1 MTNGGTA
8 RPAASIAPR
17 PVGVEV
23 TPGIAWVLGRAFGP
37 VGEPWGKPF
46 DAGAAVD
53 LASRLG
59 VLSRLADR
67 TGPALLRADLG
78 PGAAGEALAL
88 YRREAIA
95 TTRLLA
101 LSRLVCRVAAGEGIP
116 VVALKFAALCLAGT
130 VSPASRPAADVDILV
145 ADEDAAR
152 LAGALST
159 EGFTVTDGPSYDH
172 QHPPIHHPRG
182 GMLELHRTIPG
193 VRLSPG
199 SPEAGLTSL
208 LEAGLACEAGDAGH
222 VLVPVPK
229 VLVAHALAHGI
240 YQHGLEPAAYP
251 PLRMLADLA
260 DMATAAGP
268 GADSLVESALP
279 LVAAEVAEEDA
290 RAAWAL
296 PERLARE
303 GARAVLADAASPE
316 ARLLGHFLRG
326 ALDPEYA
333 RSLKLRSI
341 STLPSDRRGALGL
354 LRQAWHAVALAPSQT
369 RRLYGAR
376 TRGAH
381 VAALLLRPF
390 HLAGKLARYTLAA
403 ARQSRRKED
412 GSRR

>member
-1 MTNGGTA
+1 MRNGGA
-8 RPAASIAPR
+8 SRRAASIAPR

-37 VGEPWGKPF
+37 VGEPWEGPF

-53 LASRLG
+53 LAGRLG
-59 VLSRLADR
+59 LLSRLADR
-67 TGPALLRADLG
+67 SGPALLRADLG
-78 PGAAGEALAL
+78 PGAADEALAA
-88 YRREAIA
+88 YRSEAVA
-95 TTRLLA
+95 ATRLLA
-101 LSRLVCRVAAGEGIP
+101 LSRLVCRVAADAGVR
-116 VVALKFAALCLAGT
+116 VVPLKFAALCLAGT
-130 VSPASRPAADVDILV
+130 VSPASRPAVDVDILV

-152 LAGALST
+152 LAAALAT
-159 EGFTVTDGPSYDH
+159 EGFTVTDGPAYDH

-199 SPEAGLTSL
+199 SPEVGLKGL
-208 LEAGLACEAGDAGH
+208 LDAGLACEAGHAGEA
-222 VLVPVPK
+222 LVPVPK

-260 DMATAAGP
+260 DMAAAAGP
-268 GADSLVESALP
+268 GADSLLESALP
-279 LVAAEVAEEDA
+279 FVAAEVAEEDA

-296 PERLARE
+296 PGRLVRE
-303 GARAVLADAASPE
+303 GASAVLAEAASPG

-333 RSLKLRSI
+333 RSLKIRSI

-354 LRQAWHAVALAPSQT
+354 LRQAWHAVALGPSQT

-376 TRGAH
+376 TKGAH
-381 VAALLLRPF
+381 AAALLLRPF
-390 HLAGKLARYTLAA
+390 HLAGKLARYAVAA
-403 ARQSRRKED
+403 ARQSRRKD
-412 GSRR
+412 GGAR